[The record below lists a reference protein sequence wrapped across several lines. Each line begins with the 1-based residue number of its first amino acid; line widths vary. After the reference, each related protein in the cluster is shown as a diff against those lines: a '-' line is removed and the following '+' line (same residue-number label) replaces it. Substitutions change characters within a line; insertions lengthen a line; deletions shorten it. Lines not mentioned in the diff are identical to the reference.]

1 MSIISGKRYNEDK
14 PEFVKVT
21 EFCKPETV
29 QKKFTDEEIRIIQT
43 EFNDKLELVHTR
55 DGRHAI
61 KTFQYVGYIVL
72 PNHIISIS
80 PKISDI
86 SFINMVRYGLQLL
99 ELKTEDFPASDE
111 RQPNY
116 YDLLVRFLLQE
127 LELILQRGLYTS
139 YANYE
144 DNLTS
149 IRGKILFKE
158 QILYNRNRGD
168 KVFCSFSELTSDI
181 LENRVIKY
189 TLFYLLQCNFI
200 HNDIIAKL
208 VEYYKRMDQVELMS
222 IHADAF
228 KSINYSSLN
237 DHYRPILKICELI
250 LRDSSLDLEVI
261 GDKSAS
267 SFTIDMNKLFE
278 DFVANLLIEKL
289 GEENIMLQQTEYP
302 EVKAN
307 KLKIRLD
314 IEIFRNG
321 IPLIILDTKYKEYDN
336 APDMGYIAQ
345 LSLYSLST
353 RIKNCGLIYPG
364 KFEPEFF
371 LIKPDIRVHVLS
383 FNLAASSKLEFE
395 ENCSKFVENLKS
407 LPLK

>member
-1 MSIISGKRYNEDK
+1 MTNFEIVN
-14 PEFVKVT
+14 VT
-21 EFCKPETV
+21 EFCKPERTLR
-29 QKKFTDEEIRIIQT
+29 KFTDEEIRIIQT
-43 EFNDKLELVHTR
+43 EFNDKLELVYTR
-55 DGRHAI
+55 DGGHAI

-80 PKISDI
+80 AKISGI
-86 SFINMVRYGLQLL
+86 SFINMVRYGLELL
-99 ELKTEDFPASDE
+99 ELKSEDFLVSDE
-111 RQPNY
+111 KQPNY
-116 YDLLVRFLLQE
+116 YDILVRFLLQE

-139 YANYE
+139 YADYE

-158 QILYNRNRGD
+158 QILLNHNRGD
-168 KVFCSFSELTSDI
+168 RIFCGFSELTSDI

-189 TLFYLLQCNFI
+189 TLFYLLQCHFI
-200 HNDIIAKL
+200 HDDIIAKL
-208 VEYYKRMDQVELMS
+208 IEYYKRMDQVELMS
-222 IHADAF
+222 VYADDF

-289 GEENIMLQQTEYP
+289 GEVNIKLQETEYP
-302 EVKAN
+302 EVKGN
-307 KLKIRLD
+307 KLKVRLD
-314 IEIFRNG
+314 IQILQNG
-321 IPLIILDTKYKEYDN
+321 VPLVILDTKYKEYDG
-336 APDMGYIAQ
+336 APDMGHIAQ
-345 LSLYSLST
+345 LAFYSLST
-353 RIKNCGLIYPG
+353 HVKNCGLIYPG

-371 LIKPDIRVHVLS
+371 LLKSNIGVHILP
-383 FNLAASSKLEFE
+383 FNLVATSKLEFA
-395 ENCSKFVENLKS
+395 ENCSQFEGNLKS
-407 LPLK
+407 LFLEDAKSQ